1 MYAIGVF
8 VIIYYILGGGYFSL
22 IYYRKRG
29 RYLPVFGGDN
39 DSDSG
44 SDSDAVNVSGSDIGS
59 DIGNDNVN
67 ISDECLLL
75 EPETLVNI

>member
-59 DIGNDNVN
+59 DSGSDNVN